1 MTLNFQIILNNYFPV
16 NFLFDFRY
24 GCVEDAGAGGTAA
37 CSPWSKYQA
46 RMQLQSRR
54 GNVVLGKMVQRRKR
68 VLSIRTTGKAAC
80 ARFSAA
86 RCHGERKNHIVLI
99 FFPCLVPLHPL
110 TSWCFLFKDRCF
122 SFLSRI
128 IARLPFKPVSGVSNF
143 TRIFIFGE

>member
-1 MTLNFQIILNNYFPV
+1 MFLIIIFL

-24 GCVEDAGAGGTAA
+24 GRVEDAGAGGTTAR
-37 CSPWSKYQA
+37 SSWSKYQA
-46 RMQLQSRR
+46 GMQLQPGWRD
-54 GNVVLGKMVQRRKR
+54 VVLGKMVQRRKR
-68 VLSIRTTGKAAC
+68 ILSIRATGKAAC
-80 ARFSAA
+80 TRFSAA

-128 IARLPFKPVSGVSNF
+128 VARLPFRPVCF
-143 TRIFIFGE
+143 RCI

>member
-1 MTLNFQIILNNYFPV
+1 MILNFQIILNNYFPV

-24 GCVEDAGAGGTAA
+24 DCVENAGTGGTAA
-37 CSPWSKYQA
+37 RSPWSKYQT
-46 RMQLQSRR
+46 RMQLQSGW
-54 GNVVLGKMVQRRKR
+54 GNVVLSEMVQRRKR

-110 TSWCFLFKDRCF
+110 TSWYFLFKDRCF

-128 IARLPFKPVSGVSNF
+128 IARLPFRRVCF
-143 TRIFIFGE
+143 RCI